1 MRGLITTRNLVVNAP
16 TIINEFGMSAYMR
29 CLAAAL
35 LSRKD
40 VTFLEC
46 VMRLQGG
53 CAQRS
58 APTPQAND

>member
-1 MRGLITTRNLVVNAP
+1 MHGLITTRNLVVNAP
-16 TIINEFGMSAYMR
+16 TIIHEFGMSAYMR

-35 LSRKD
+35 LSRKN

-53 CAQRS
+53 CAQR
-58 APTPQAND
+58 ANPGPQAND

>member
-16 TIINEFGMSAYMR
+16 TIIHEFGMSAYMR

-35 LSRKD
+35 LTRKP

-46 VMRLQGG
+46 VMRLQGN
-53 CAQRS
+53 CSQPRQL
-58 APTPQAND
+58 TE

>member
-16 TIINEFGMSAYMR
+16 TIIHEFGVSAYMR

-35 LSRKD
+35 LSRKQ

-46 VMRLQGG
+46 VMRLQSN
-53 CAQRS
+53 CPQRT
-58 APTPQAND
+58 ARAD

>member
-16 TIINEFGMSAYMR
+16 TIIHEFGVTAYMR

-35 LSRKD
+35 LSRKQ

-46 VMRLQGG
+46 VMRLQSNCSGRA
-53 CAQRS
+53 AQ
-58 APTPQAND
+58 AD